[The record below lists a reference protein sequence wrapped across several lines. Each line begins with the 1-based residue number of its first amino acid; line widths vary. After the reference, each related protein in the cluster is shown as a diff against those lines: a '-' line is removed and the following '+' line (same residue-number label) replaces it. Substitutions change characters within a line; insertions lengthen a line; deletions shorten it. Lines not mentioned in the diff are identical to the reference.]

1 MKAEAGYA
9 KLIGAWLCCLVLLTL
24 PGVTVRGRAAGLP
37 TYLPLHLDDAN
48 ALVSILNKNNNLY
61 DDDDLSGNSYVN
73 WDGSAAW
80 TNCSTFVSIL
90 LKHTYNWTD
99 SDFSTW
105 WQTTSPNAAKYH
117 DLIQAGD
124 RFTQI
129 FYRSQ
134 VQAGDFIAIKYP
146 GDPDTASGH
155 MMLVAG
161 AITARTATNPVVAG
175 TTQYEVPVIDSSSSY
190 HGTTD
195 TRHPT
200 QGGAGEGIGKGV
212 FRIYVNASDQVVGYT
227 WSTANGTYYDQA
239 APASTLR
246 HLVFGRLQ

>member
-1 MKAEAGYA
+1 MIPAVNIAPANSNSPSSGRIRRRRSRTMKSKTHYT
-9 KLIGAWLCCLVLLTL
+9 KLIGAWLCCLALLAL
-24 PGVTVRGRAAGLP
+24 PGATVRGRAAGLLAPLP

-48 ALVSILNKNNNLY
+48 ALISILNKNNNLY
-61 DDDDLSGNSYVN
+61 DDDNISGNSYVN
-73 WDGSAAW
+73 WDGIAAW

-99 SDFSTW
+99 GDFSTW

-146 GDPDTASGH
+146 VNPDTASGH
-155 MMLVAG
+155 IMLVAG
-161 AITARTATNPVVAG
+161 NI
-175 TTQYEVPVIDSSSSY
+175 
-190 HGTTD
+190 
-195 TRHPT
+195 
-200 QGGAGEGIGKGV
+200 
-212 FRIYVNASDQVVGYT
+212 
-227 WSTANGTYYDQA
+227 
-239 APASTLR
+239 TLR
-246 HLVFGRLQ
+246 TPSNPLV